1 MPHTLMI
8 GTARIL
14 IAGILLSTVASLV
27 ACSAS
32 ADESCAGSLDQHFG
46 ESLAALSDCIDEES
60 TLVIQD
66 VSPLVGEAAS
76 FRDDESRQNWI
87 VVAGCSSDEDWRTAE
102 TVEVA
107 VIPRPHS
114 LDEADFTDILV
125 CAW

>member
-1 MPHTLMI
+1 MI

-14 IAGILLSTVASLV
+14 IAGILLSTAATLV

-32 ADESCAGSLDQHFG
+32 ADASCAGSLDQHVG
-46 ESLAALSDCIDEES
+46 QSLAAFSDCIDEES

-66 VSPLVGEAAS
+66 VSPLVGEEAS
-76 FRDDESRQNWI
+76 FRDEEGSRQNWI
-87 VVAGCSSDEDWRTAE
+87 IVAGCSSDGDWRRAE

-107 VIPRPHS
+107 VIPRSHS
-114 LDEADFTDILV
+114 LDEADFTDVVV

>member
-1 MPHTLMI
+1 MT

-14 IAGILLSTVASLV
+14 IAGIVLGAAAPLL

-32 ADESCAGSLDQHFG
+32 VDESCAGSLDQYVG
-46 ESLAALSDCIDEES
+46 QSLAAFSDCIDEES
-60 TLVIQD
+60 TLIIQD

-76 FRDDESRQNWI
+76 FRDEEGRQNWI

-107 VIPRPHS
+107 VIPRSHS
-114 LDEADFTDILV
+114 LDEADFTDVVV